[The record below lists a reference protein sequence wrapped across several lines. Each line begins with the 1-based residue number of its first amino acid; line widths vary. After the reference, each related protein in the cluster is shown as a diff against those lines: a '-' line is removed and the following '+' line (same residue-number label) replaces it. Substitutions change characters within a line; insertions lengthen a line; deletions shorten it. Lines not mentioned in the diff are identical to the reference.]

1 MTSLKS
7 GGKVD
12 EEAFEE
18 GYEAFAGRP
27 YCAPAPALC
36 GAVAQEPAAEEP
48 G

>member
-12 EEAFEE
+12 EEAPEE
-18 GYEAFAGRP
+18 GYEGFAGMP

-36 GAVAQEPAAEEP
+36 GAVAQEPAAVEP